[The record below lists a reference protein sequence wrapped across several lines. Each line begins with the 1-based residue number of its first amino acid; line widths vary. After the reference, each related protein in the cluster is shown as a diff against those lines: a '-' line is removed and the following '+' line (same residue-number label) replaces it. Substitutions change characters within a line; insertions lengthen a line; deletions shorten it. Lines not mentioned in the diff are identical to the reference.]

1 MVSWGQPS
9 LAFARLAR
17 QSIILWCSIMT
28 TRPDPTDLSERYVD
42 PPRDHDFPAK
52 RHTVPL
58 AIGFPNVI
66 GFSAC
71 IIAPGL
77 EIREATQTDIDRLDE
92 LNKTWASTLSRMHM
106 VPLARS
112 SHVICIDEQLYG
124 HYVEQQ
130 IHRETGKSTE
140 LRLKGFRIDDIYK
153 MIVTAL
159 HLFRLVPLYVTRYFI
174 TEEYDKNFVYPGFLS
189 APVQV
194 IFESW
199 QRYAVP
205 SGYNLTSS
213 GTITCDDVIR
223 AVNVLGK
230 YYQYNNWV
238 GNRIA
243 VALHNFWN
251 ALFVR
256 ESTLAFVALVTVIET
271 FTNLNKGE
279 GNTAE
284 QIYINSLKLVPI
296 DGHDNAVTRER
307 LEEMYSARSELS
319 HGSYGRDGRVR
330 LGLHLT
336 HLDAKLSNVDVHLST
351 GVMSITAKMLH
362 KVLFDPTIT
371 SILEGAKT
379 SAQERRQLRKHLNAM
394 PGAEA
399 SSSTKPA
406 LIQKHFGT

>member
-1 MVSWGQPS
+1 MATRQLHCQGSLIGEARRDAWCRGQPS

-66 GFSAC
+66 GFSSAC

-124 HYVEQQ
+124 HYVEQNKPLVGRPEKVQ
-130 IHRETGKSTE
+130 NSAS
-140 LRLKGFRIDDIYK
+140 KGFASMISIK

-194 IFESW
+194 IFDLW

-205 SGYNLTSS
+205 SGYTLPAAVPLRAMTSFGLS
-213 GTITCDDVIR
+213 MCWGSIINTIT
-223 AVNVLGK
+223 G
-230 YYQYNNWV
+230 
-238 GNRIA
+238 
-243 VALHNFWN
+243 
-251 ALFVR
+251 
-256 ESTLAFVALVTVIET
+256 
-271 FTNLNKGE
+271 
-279 GNTAE
+279 
-284 QIYINSLKLVPI
+284 LKP
-296 DGHDNAVTRER
+296 DCCR
-307 LEEMYSARSELS
+307 
-319 HGSYGRDGRVR
+319 
-330 LGLHLT
+330 
-336 HLDAKLSNVDVHLST
+336 
-351 GVMSITAKMLH
+351 
-362 KVLFDPTIT
+362 
-371 SILEGAKT
+371 
-379 SAQERRQLRKHLNAM
+379 
-394 PGAEA
+394 
-399 SSSTKPA
+399 PA
-406 LIQKHFGT
+406 

>member
-1 MVSWGQPS
+1 M
-9 LAFARLAR
+9 
-17 QSIILWCSIMT
+17 
-28 TRPDPTDLSERYVD
+28 
-42 PPRDHDFPAK
+42 
-52 RHTVPL
+52 
-58 AIGFPNVI
+58 
-66 GFSAC
+66 
-71 IIAPGL
+71 
-77 EIREATQTDIDRLDE
+77 
-92 LNKTWASTLSRMHM
+92 
-106 VPLARS
+106 
-112 SHVICIDEQLYG
+112 
-124 HYVEQQ
+124 
-130 IHRETGKSTE
+130 
-140 LRLKGFRIDDIYK
+140 
-153 MIVTAL
+153 
-159 HLFRLVPLYVTRYFI
+159 
-174 TEEYDKNFVYPGFLS
+174 
-189 APVQV
+189 
-194 IFESW
+194 
-199 QRYAVP
+199 
-205 SGYNLTSS
+205 
-213 GTITCDDVIR
+213 
-223 AVNVLGK
+223 LGK

-279 GNTAE
+279 GNTTE

-296 DGHDNAVTRER
+296 DGHDNTVTRER

-362 KVLFDPTIT
+362 RVLFDPTIT